1 MVPQILKRPHALSF
15 AASGFL
21 MYYQLGVVRALKELA
36 PEMINSL
43 SRVYGSSGGALVA
56 AVITCDGDLDAFQE
70 CLFKAVEDSR
80 RSFWGPF
87 SPFVGV
93 FRTLKEGLIKNLS
106 ENSHQK
112 ASGKLYLSLTRV
124 SNLQNVMVSEYKS
137 KEDLIE
143 ALMCSCFIPGYGGL
157 IPPTYR
163 GVRYMDGGFT
173 NMQPCH
179 DVEGVIS
186 ISPFTG
192 EIDICPRDSQAL
204 FSIVNI
210 FGTTIQ
216 LSMGNF
222 SRAFHAGF
230 PPTITVM
237 ERYHSLGYQNAI
249 SFLLMTRDMKKS
261 ITKIS
266 CSNST
271 SPIKKRRCF
280 KC

>member
-56 AVITCDGDLDAFQE
+56 AVITYAFQE

-143 ALMCSCFIPGYGGL
+143 
-157 IPPTYR
+157 
-163 GVRYMDGGFT
+163 RYMDGGFT

-230 PPTITVM
+230 PPTIT
-237 ERYHSLGYQNAI
+237 RYHSLGYQNAI
-249 SFLLMTRDMKKS
+249 SFLLMTSKCVLNN
-261 ITKIS
+261 TAL
-266 CSNST
+266 
-271 SPIKKRRCF
+271 SPG
-280 KC
+280 